1 MPNPPRDDEAR
12 QRYIR
17 LEQMYLQQ
25 MAVAEE
31 QADSQRAV
39 PGEDLKPAAA

>member
-1 MPNPPRDDEAR
+1 MSR
-12 QRYIR
+12 
-17 LEQMYLQQ
+17 QQ